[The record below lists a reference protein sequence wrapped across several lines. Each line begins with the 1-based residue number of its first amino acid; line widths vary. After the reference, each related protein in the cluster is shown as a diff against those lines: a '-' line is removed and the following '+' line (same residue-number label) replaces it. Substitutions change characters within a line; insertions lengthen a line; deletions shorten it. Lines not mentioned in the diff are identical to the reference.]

1 MMLVLGSTIFQI
13 HIQNH
18 FSPENCFLQIPLNC
32 SFSKVQATFEAQLCH
47 FFFFQLDR
55 MLLEGSQKLL
65 NLEERK
71 FFQRNPKFFFK
82 KSNEFFTRI
91 FFPKE
96 ANASQSANFKL
107 WSYFHSWKNFLK
119 YLNVT
124 CYTKYLFPMI
134 SNFYDISLFKKVDI
148 D

>member
-1 MMLVLGSTIFQI
+1 MMLVQGSTIFQI

-71 FFQRNPKFFFK
+71 FFKEIPRFLEKTKCIYYQDIFSQRL
-82 KSNEFFTRI
+82 I
-91 FFPKE
+91 
-96 ANASQSANFKL
+96 
-107 WSYFHSWKNFLK
+107 K
-119 YLNVT
+119 YHLNH
-124 CYTKYLFPMI
+124 TKTLMNGQQVCPTMHLHDF
-134 SNFYDISLFKKVDI
+134 
-148 D
+148 